1 MEVFNEAANLLNSG
15 KFNEVIEYI
24 NKYLDENP
32 QFKTIDYHHFSN
44 PIEEILF
51 DVYVGK
57 IDEVK
62 VLDLKDNLDEIYHVL
77 AIAYDAIGDKENSEK
92 FLKIAN
98 RINPVSC
105 PILMRLCEHYQSK
118 NEEHMIK
125 DFALDIMTY
134 SYNTDL
140 LVSSYFKLAD
150 YYYHT
155 NQEMELYDHLLH
167 FFVQLKSGEDGENV
181 ADDIKY
187 IEEHGIQVGFNP
199 EVINIL
205 MYLLDLHTK
214 EGLEGTAEYFRNIL
228 GGIVEFAKFLNEL
241 ENK

>member
-1 MEVFNEAANLLNSG
+1 MEVFNEAVNLLNSG
-15 KFNEVIEYI
+15 KFNEVIDYI
-24 NKYLDENP
+24 NNYLNENP
-32 QFKTIDYHHFSN
+32 QYKTIDYHHFSN

-62 VLDLKDNLDEIYHVL
+62 VLDLEDNLDEIYHVL
-77 AIAYDAIGDKENSEK
+77 AIAYDAVGDKGNSEK
-92 FLKIAN
+92 YLKIAN

-105 PILMRLCEHYQSK
+105 PVLMRLCEHYQSK

-125 DFALDIMTY
+125 DFALDIMKY

-155 NQEMELYDHLLH
+155 NQEMELYDHLLS
-167 FFVQLKSGEDGENV
+167 FFMQLKAGESTGDVSE
-181 ADDIKY
+181 DIKY
-187 IEEHGIQVGFNP
+187 LEGHGVQVGFNP
-199 EVINIL
+199 EVINIVA
-205 MYLLDLHTK
+205 YLLDQHTK
-214 EGLEGTAEYFRNIL
+214 QGFEGTAGYFRNIL
-228 GGIVEFAKFLNEL
+228 ENTASFTSFLNDL
-241 ENK
+241 R